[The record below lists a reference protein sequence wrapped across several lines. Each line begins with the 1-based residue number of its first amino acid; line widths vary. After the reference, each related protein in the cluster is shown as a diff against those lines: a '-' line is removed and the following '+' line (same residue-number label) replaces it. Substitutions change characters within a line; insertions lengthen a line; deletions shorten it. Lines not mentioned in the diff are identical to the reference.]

1 MDNYMADS
9 VPHSSKKRLL
19 YPAKKTVMGHWLLKL
34 LLPLQKPLK
43 EDSPHSPHFSEGNK
57 NKTCLWGVSDSDGLS
72 CIPIAHQAWSLGAL
86 SPSLLNQPLKW
97 TLLSPC
103 LIQEDIGCQ
112 KREMTAP
119 SQTTNNWSLS
129 LLVAGHVLLPE
140 VGDRC
145 TSNV

>member
-19 YPAKKTVMGHWLLKL
+19 YPAKKTVMDHWLLKL
-34 LLPLQKPLK
+34 LLPLQMPLK

-72 CIPIAHQAWSLGAL
+72 CIPLAHQAWSLGAL

-119 SQTTNNWSLS
+119 GQTTNNWSLS
-129 LLVAGHVLLPE
+129 LLVAGQVLLPE

-145 TSNV
+145 TGNV

>member
-19 YPAKKTVMGHWLLKL
+19 YPAKKTVMDHWLLKL
-34 LLPLQKPLK
+34 LPPLQMPLK

-57 NKTCLWGVSDSDGLS
+57 NKTCLWGVSDSDELS
-72 CIPIAHQAWSLGAL
+72 CIPLAHQAWSLGAL

-119 SQTTNNWSLS
+119 GQTTNNWSLS
-129 LLVAGHVLLPE
+129 LLVAGQVLLPE

-145 TSNV
+145 TGNV